1 LSGRRDDTK
10 GRPGDRAAFSLPAPS
25 AALGASAELVRRA
38 DPDRYFSALFA
49 PAEKRHALLALYAF
63 NVELSRI
70 GETVH
75 EPMLGEIRLQWWRET
90 MESARAGQP
99 RRHDVAEAMA
109 QISLADLPE
118 ALFAR
123 MIDARSFDV
132 ARENFADEGELE
144 TYLRD
149 TSGTL
154 MQLAAR
160 VLGGTGQSDEAL
172 AKAGTAFGYVG
183 VARALAFHARRGKN
197 FIPDTMLKRFGVS
210 ADRLA
215 SPAGRDATITS
226 AREMAARAAM
236 LYGEARASLNKQE
249 PLVAMLP
256 ATLVPLYARDI
267 VRASWNPDG
276 PDVGMH
282 RRLAKLLI
290 AATRGRI

>member
-1 LSGRRDDTK
+1 M
-10 GRPGDRAAFSLPAPS
+10 
-25 AALGASAELVRRA
+25 RRA

-90 MESARAGQP
+90 MEGARSGQP

-109 QISLADLPE
+109 QVALADLPE
-118 ALFAR
+118 SLFAK

-132 ARENFADEGELE
+132 ARESFTDEAELE
-144 TYLRD
+144 AYLRD

-172 AKAGTAFGYVG
+172 AKAGTAFGLVG
-183 VARALAFHARRGKN
+183 MARSLAFHARRGKN
-197 FIPDTMLKRFGVS
+197 FIPDALLKRFGVPGE
-210 ADRLA
+210 RLA
-215 SPAGRDATITS
+215 SAEGHEAIVAS
-226 AREMAARAAM
+226 AREMAARAVV
-236 LYGEARASLNKQE
+236 LHREARGSLNGQE

-256 ATLVPLYARDI
+256 AALVPLYARE
-267 VRASWNPDG
+267 VARGSWNPDG